1 MDETGSFFGEPSEAG
16 EYADVIVDLPSLR
29 VDKPFTYAIPS
40 ELQGQVRIGSLV
52 LVPLAGGLR
61 TGFIAGFPPDPGARE
76 VKPLEEILDAEPFFG
91 PELAELCAWIA
102 DYYLA
107 PLSRVFRLVVPP
119 GRARKVERL
128 VSLALPAEEALR
140 LLPGG
145 GGPPRRIVEFLAAK
159 GSPVR
164 AVRLAQE
171 LGGGD
176 INSHLG
182 KLRQAGIVAIHSRL
196 SEPQTRRATTPL
208 AAITAAGA
216 EELAKPAEESV
227 LKRAPLQAAALQ
239 ALAATGEMPLARLKS
254 EAGASR
260 AVVNTLA
267 SKGLV
272 ELRQAEAFR
281 DPFGHLDCAAQPGPE
296 LNPEQKEALRA
307 ITRPLGEGR
316 SEVFLLHG
324 ITGSGKTEVYLGA
337 IEHALRLGKSS
348 ITLVPEIALTPQMVS
363 RFKARL
369 GAQVAVLHSHL
380 GMGERYDQW
389 RRIARGDCR
398 VVIGARS
405 AIFAPPENLGLIII
419 DEEHETSY
427 KEHSPPRYH
436 AREVAMRRALLN
448 DAVLVLGSA
457 TPSLE
462 SLHKAELGEFRLLSL
477 PRRIDD
483 RPMPRVGVVDLRESE
498 TKGGRNLLSPAM
510 VKALA
515 DIYKSGDQAILFLN
529 RRGFASFLQC
539 HKCGYIFRCPSCE
552 VSLCFHL
559 DRHVLLCHHCGLAMK
574 APFLCGDCGNGDF
587 LYLGA
592 GTERVEQELKRVL
605 PPLRCIRMDSD
616 TTRRKNAHWEM
627 LDRFKAG
634 EAHVLLGTQM
644 IAKGL
649 DIPSVT
655 LVGIINADTSLG
667 LPDFRAAER
676 TFQLVTQVSGRA
688 GRGLRPGRVIIQTF
702 NPEHYSI
709 VPVASGQQDAFY
721 PQEMRFRRDAGY
733 PPFSHLINLVFS
745 SPSEEAVSQASRE
758 MQRRLAELLP
768 GDCRLLGPAPAPISR
783 LKGRHRHHLV
793 VKAPAVELS
802 TAALR
807 EALPGFE
814 AWRSSYCSRH
824 KLAPDAL
831 SLAVDVDPV
840 SLL

>member
-1 MDETGSFFGEPSEAG
+1 MEETGSLFVESSAG
-16 EYADVIVDLPSLR
+16 SEYADVIVDLPSLR
-29 VDKPFTYAIPS
+29 VEKPFTYEIPP
-40 ELQGQVRIGSLV
+40 ELRGQVRVGSLV

-61 TGFIAGFPPDPGARE
+61 TGFVARMRPEPGARD
-76 VKPLEEILDAEPFFG
+76 VKPIEDVLDAEPFFG
-91 PELAELCAWIA
+91 PELAGLCEWIA

-107 PLSRVFRLVVPP
+107 PLSKVFRLVTPP
-119 GRARKVERL
+119 GRGRKLQRIVE
-128 VSLALPAEEALR
+128 LAVPPEEALR
-140 LLPGG
+140 LLPHDGTE
-145 GGPPRRIVEFLAAK
+145 RRIVELLVEKERSAGQLA
-159 GSPVR
+159 R
-164 AVRLAQE
+164 QLA
-171 LGGGD
+171 GD
-176 INSHLG
+176 INPPLL
-182 KLRQAGIVAIHSRL
+182 KLRQAGVVAIHSRL
-196 SEPQTRRATTPL
+196 SDPQIRRVSTSLVALTP
-208 AAITAAGA
+208 AGA
-216 EELAKPAEESV
+216 EELARPDGESA
-227 LKRAPLQAAALQ
+227 LKRAPLQAAALR
-239 ALAATGEMPLARLKS
+239 ALAATGEMPLKRIKS
-254 EAGASR
+254 ETGAGRTVINA
-260 AVVNTLA
+260 LA

-272 ELRQAEAFR
+272 EIRQAEAFR
-281 DPFGHLDCAAQPGPE
+281 DPFAHLDCEPQSGPR
-296 LNPEQKEALRA
+296 LNPEQTMALGA
-307 ITRPLGEGR
+307 ITQPLDDGR
-316 SEVFLLHG
+316 FEAFLLHG
-324 ITGSGKTEVYLGA
+324 ITGSGKTEVYLHA
-337 IEHALRLGKSS
+337 IEHALRQGKSS

-369 GAQVAVLHSHL
+369 GTQVAVLHSHL
-380 GMGERYDQW
+380 GIGERYDQW

-405 AIFAPPENLGLIII
+405 AIFAPTRDLGLIII

-436 AREVAMRRALLN
+436 AREVALYRARTN
-448 DAVLVLGSA
+448 NAVLLLGSA

-462 SLHKAELGEFRLLSL
+462 SLYAAERGEFRLLNL

-483 RPMPRVGVVDLRESE
+483 RPLPRVSVVDLRESE
-498 TKGGRNLLSPAM
+498 RGGRNLLSPAM
-510 VKALA
+510 VKALV
-515 DIYKSGDQAILFLN
+515 DVYKSGDQAILFLN

-539 HKCGYIFRCPSCE
+539 HKCGYIFRCPACE

-559 DRHVLLCHHCGLAMK
+559 DRQVLLCHHCGLALT
-574 APFLCGDCGNGDF
+574 APFICGDCGNSDF

-676 TFQLVTQVSGRA
+676 TFQLITQVSGRA

-709 VPVASGQQDAFY
+709 VPVAAGRQDSFY
-721 PQEMRFRRDAGY
+721 PQEMQFRRDAGY
-733 PPFSHLINLVFS
+733 PPFSHLVNLVFS
-745 SPSEEAVSQASRE
+745 SPSEEAVRE
-758 MQRRLAELLP
+758 AAGEMERRLAGLLP
-768 GDCRLLGPAPAPISR
+768 GECRLLGPAPAPISR
-783 LKGRHRHHLV
+783 LKGRHRYHLII
-793 VKAPAVELS
+793 KSPNLGLS
-802 TAALR
+802 ATALR
-807 EALPGFE
+807 EALPDFE
-814 AWRSSYCSRH
+814 RWRAAYCSRR
-824 KLAPDAL
+824 KLPPDAL

-840 SLL
+840 SIL